1 MSHDPVVPSARV
13 IDDGATD
20 GPRLGVVVVAAG
32 SGTRLGAGIPKA
44 LVEVGGVTLLAR
56 SLGAI
61 LALAEEAHVVV
72 VAPGT
77 HLAETTAVADAVAGV
92 ARGSV
97 AVVVGGATRQGSVR
111 AGLVALAVSVDT
123 VLVHDAARAL
133 TPTALF
139 AAVAR
144 AVRAEGAGVV
154 PGLPVTDTVKRV
166 DPEGECLG
174 TVDRSD
180 LVGVQTP
187 QGFPRAALDAAYAR
201 AAAEHTDDA
210 ALFQASGARVR
221 VIPGDA
227 LAFKVT
233 TAWDLRRAEELVAR
247 DAGVGSA
254 ATRLRSGI
262 GTDVHAVDPT
272 QPLWLAGLH
281 WPGEAGLAG
290 HSDGDAVSHAMCDA
304 LLSAAGLGDIGGIF
318 GTDDPELD
326 GAHGEVFLRRTAEL
340 VRGAGYRI
348 VNVAVQVMA
357 VRPKLSPRRAEAER
371 ILSAAVGAPV
381 SLAGT
386 TTDGLGFTGRGDGV
400 AAVATAL
407 VERL

>member
-1 MSHDPVVPSARV
+1 MSHDPVVPSAPATAG
-13 IDDGATD
+13 GATD

-56 SLGAI
+56 SLGSVFG
-61 LALAEEAHVVV
+61 LAEEAHVVV
-72 VAPGT
+72 VAPDT
-77 HLAETTAVADAVAGV
+77 HLAETSAVVDAVAGA

-97 AVVVGGATRQGSVR
+97 TVVVGGATRQGSVR
-111 AGLVALAVSVDT
+111 AGLAALVGSVDT

-133 TPTALF
+133 TPTALI
-139 AAVAR
+139 AAVGQ
-144 AVRAEGAGVV
+144 AVRADGACVV

-166 DPEGECLG
+166 DPAGECLG

-201 AAAEHTDDA
+201 AATEHTDDA
-210 ALFQASGARVR
+210 ALFQASGGRVR

-247 DAGVGSA
+247 DAGAGSA
-254 ATRLRSGI
+254 SSRLRSGI
-262 GTDVHAVDPT
+262 GTDVHAVDAT

-304 LLSAAGLGDIGGIF
+304 LLSAAGRGDIGGSF
-318 GTDDPELD
+318 GTDVPELD

-340 VRGAGYRI
+340 VRDAGYRI

>member
-1 MSHDPVVPSARV
+1 MSHDLVAPSARA
-13 IDDGATD
+13 IPDGAAE

-44 LVEVGGVTLLAR
+44 LVEVGGASLLAR
-56 SLGAI
+56 SLSSVLG
-61 LALAEEAHVVV
+61 LAEEAHVVV
-72 VAPGT
+72 VAPDT
-77 HLAETTAVADAVAGV
+77 HLAETTAVVDAVAGA

-97 AVVVGGATRQGSVR
+97 AVVVGGATRQGSVA
-111 AGLVALAVSVDT
+111 AGLAALAGSVDT

-139 AAVAR
+139 AAVAD
-144 AVRAEGAGVV
+144 AVRAEAAGIV

-166 DPEGECLG
+166 DPAGECLG

-187 QGFPRAALDAAYAR
+187 QGFPRADLDAAYVR
-201 AAAEHTDDA
+201 ADAEHTDDA
-210 ALFQASGARVR
+210 ALFQASGGRVR

-233 TAWDLRRAEELVAR
+233 TGWDLRRAEELVAR
-247 DAGVGSA
+247 DEGSGSTA
-254 ATRLRSGI
+254 SRLRSGI
-262 GTDVHAVDPT
+262 GTDVHAVDAT

-281 WPGEAGLAG
+281 WRGEAGLAG

-304 LLSAAGLGDIGGIF
+304 LLSAAGLGDIGGVF

>member
-1 MSHDPVVPSARV
+1 MSHDPVVPSASA
-13 IDDGATD
+13 IEDGASD

-44 LVEVGGVTLLAR
+44 LVEVGGATLLAR
-56 SLGAI
+56 SLSSVLG
-61 LALAEEAHVVV
+61 LAEEAHVVV
-72 VAPGT
+72 VAPET
-77 HLAETTAVADAVAGV
+77 HLAETTAVVDAVAGA

-111 AGLVALAVSVDT
+111 AGLAALGASVDT

-139 AAVAR
+139 AAVAQ
-144 AVRAEGAGVV
+144 AVGAEGAGVV

-166 DPEGECLG
+166 DPAGECLG

-187 QGFPRAALDAAYAR
+187 QGFPRAALDDAYAR
-201 AAAEHTDDA
+201 AVAEHTDDA
-210 ALFQASGARVR
+210 ALFQASGGRVR

-247 DAGVGSA
+247 DAGAGSVA
-254 ATRLRSGI
+254 SRLRSGI
-262 GTDVHAVDPT
+262 GTDVHAVDET

-340 VRGAGYRI
+340 VHGAGYRV

>member
-1 MSHDPVVPSARV
+1 MSHDPVVPSAPAT
-13 IDDGATD
+13 DGGATG

-32 SGTRLGAGIPKA
+32 SGTRLGAGMPKA

-56 SLGAI
+56 SLASVLG
-61 LALAEEAHVVV
+61 LAEEAHVVV
-72 VAPGT
+72 VAPDT
-77 HLAETTAVADAVAGV
+77 HLDETAAVVDTVAGA

-97 AVVVGGATRQGSVR
+97 AIVVGGATRQGSVR
-111 AGLVALAVSVDT
+111 AGLAALSGSVDT

-139 AAVAR
+139 AAVAQ

-166 DPEGECLG
+166 DPAGECLG

-210 ALFQASGARVR
+210 ALFQASGGRVR

-247 DAGVGSA
+247 SEGAGSA
-254 ATRLRSGI
+254 SRLRSGI
-262 GTDVHAVDPT
+262 GTDVHAVDPA

-340 VRGAGYRI
+340 VRDAGYRV

>member
-1 MSHDPVVPSARV
+1 
-13 IDDGATD
+13 G
-20 GPRLGVVVVAAG
+20 
-32 SGTRLGAGIPKA
+32 
-44 LVEVGGVTLLAR
+44 
-56 SLGAI
+56 
-61 LALAEEAHVVV
+61 
-72 VAPGT
+72 
-77 HLAETTAVADAVAGV
+77 
-92 ARGSV
+92 
-97 AVVVGGATRQGSVR
+97 
-111 AGLVALAVSVDT
+111 SVDT

-139 AAVAR
+139 AAVAQ

-166 DPEGECLG
+166 DPAGECLG

-210 ALFQASGARVR
+210 ALFQASGGRVR

-247 DAGVGSA
+247 DAGTGSA
-254 ATRLRSGI
+254 PSRLRSGI
-262 GTDVHAVDPT
+262 GTDVHAVDAT

-340 VRGAGYRI
+340 VRGAGYRV

-357 VRPKLSPRRAEAER
+357 VRPKLSPRRVEAER

-400 AAVATAL
+400 
-407 VERL
+407 

>member
-1 MSHDPVVPSARV
+1 MSHDPVAPSDRATV
-13 IDDGATD
+13 DGEPH

-44 LVEVGGVTLLAR
+44 LVEVGGATLLAR
-56 SLGAI
+56 SLSAI
-61 LALAEEAHVVV
+61 LGLEEEARVVV
-72 VAPGT
+72 VAPAS
-77 HLAETTAVADAVAGV
+77 HLEETDAVVDAVAGA
-92 ARGSV
+92 ARASLD
-97 AVVVGGATRQGSVR
+97 VVVGGATRQGSVR
-111 AGLVALAVSVDT
+111 AGLDALAASVDT

-133 TPTALF
+133 TPTSLF

-144 AVRAEGAGVV
+144 AVRDDDAGVV

-166 DPEGECLG
+166 GGAGECLG

-187 QGFPRAALDAAYAR
+187 QGFPRAALAAAYAS
-201 AAAEHTDDA
+201 ADAEHTDDA
-210 ALFQASGARVR
+210 ALFQAAGGAVR

-247 DAGVGSA
+247 AAGGGSA
-254 ATRLRSGI
+254 ASRLRSGI
-262 GTDVHAVDPT
+262 GTDVHAVDAS

-281 WPGEAGLAG
+281 WPGEVGLAG

-371 ILSAAVGAPV
+371 ILAAAVGAPV

-407 VERL
+407 VERV

>member
-1 MSHDPVVPSARV
+1 MSHDPVAPSARATG
-13 IDDGATD
+13 DGGPD

-44 LVEVGGVTLLAR
+44 LVEVGGATLLGR
-56 SLGAI
+56 SLRAV
-61 LALAEEAHVVV
+61 LELAEEAHVVV
-72 VAPGT
+72 VAPAT
-77 HLAETTAVADAVAGV
+77 HLDETTAVVDEAAGA
-92 ARGSV
+92 ARASI
-97 AVVVGGATRQGSVR
+97 AVVVGGATRQGSVQ
-111 AGLVALAVSVDT
+111 AGLAALAGSVDV

-133 TPTALF
+133 TPSALF
-139 AAVAR
+139 AAVAQ
-144 AVRAEGAGVV
+144 AVRDQGAGIV
-154 PGLPVTDTVKRV
+154 PGLPVTDTIKRV
-166 DPEGECLG
+166 DAAGECLG

-187 QGFPRAALDAAYAR
+187 QGFPRRALDAAYAA

-210 ALFQASGARVR
+210 ALFQAAGGDVR
-221 VIPGDA
+221 VVPGDA

-247 DAGVGSA
+247 DAGSGSA
-254 ATRLRSGI
+254 ASRLRSGI
-262 GTDVHAVDPT
+262 GTDVHAVDAT
-272 QPLWLAGLH
+272 QPMWLAGLH
-281 WPGEAGLAG
+281 WPGEPGLAG

-318 GTDDPELD
+318 GTAEPELD

-340 VRGAGYRI
+340 VREAGYAI

-357 VRPKLSPRRAEAER
+357 VRPKLSPRRVEAER
-371 ILSAAVGAPV
+371 ILAAAVGAPV

>member
-1 MSHDPVVPSARV
+1 MSHDPVAPSDRAIV
-13 IDDGATD
+13 DGEPD
-20 GPRLGVVVVAAG
+20 GPRLGVIVVAAG

-44 LVEVGGVTLLAR
+44 LVEVGGETLLAR
-56 SLGAI
+56 SLSSI
-61 LALAEEAHVVV
+61 LDLEEEARVVV
-72 VAPGT
+72 VAPAS
-77 HLAETTAVADAVAGV
+77 HLAETSAVVDAVAGA
-92 ARGSV
+92 ARASV
-97 AVVVGGATRQGSVR
+97 AVVVGGAIRQGSVR
-111 AGLVALAVSVDT
+111 AGLDALAASVDT

-133 TPTALF
+133 TPSSLF

-144 AVRAEGAGVV
+144 AVRDDDAGVV

-166 DPEGECLG
+166 GAAGECIG

-187 QGFPRAALDAAYAR
+187 QGFPRAALVAAYA
-201 AAAEHTDDA
+201 AASAEHTDDA
-210 ALFQASGARVR
+210 ALFQAAGGGVR

-247 DAGVGSA
+247 AAGSGSA
-254 ATRLRSGI
+254 SRLRSGV

-281 WPGEAGLAG
+281 WPGEDGLAG

-340 VRGAGYRI
+340 VRDAGYRI

-407 VERL
+407 VERA

>member
-1 MSHDPVVPSARV
+1 MSHDPVVPSASV
-13 IDDGATD
+13 PADGAQD

-44 LVEVGGVTLLAR
+44 LVEVGGATLLAR
-56 SLGAI
+56 SLGSV
-61 LALAEEAHVVV
+61 LGLAEEAHVVV
-72 VAPGT
+72 VAPET
-77 HLAETTAVADAVAGV
+77 HLAETTAVVDAVAGV

-97 AVVVGGATRQGSVR
+97 AVVVGGATRQGSVA
-111 AGLVALAVSVDT
+111 AGLAALAGSVDT

-133 TPTALF
+133 TPAALF
-139 AAVAR
+139 AAVAV
-144 AVRAEGAGVV
+144 AVRAEGAGIV
-154 PGLPVTDTVKRV
+154 PGLPVTDTVKRL
-166 DPEGECLG
+166 DPDGECLG

-201 AAAEHTDDA
+201 ADAEHTDDA
-210 ALFQASGARVR
+210 ALFQASGGRVR

-247 DAGVGSA
+247 DAGTGSA
-254 ATRLRSGI
+254 ASRLRSGI
-262 GTDVHAVDPT
+262 GTDVHATDAT

-281 WPGEAGLAG
+281 WPGQPGLAG

-304 LLSAAGLGDIGGIF
+304 LLSAAGLGDIGGVF

-407 VERL
+407 VERV

>member
-1 MSHDPVVPSARV
+1 MSHDPVAPPARA
-13 IDDGATD
+13 IPDGAAD

-44 LVEVGGVTLLAR
+44 LVEVGGATLLAR
-56 SLGAI
+56 SLSAVLG
-61 LALAEEAHVVV
+61 LEEEAHVVV
-72 VAPGT
+72 VAPDT
-77 HLAETTAVADAVAGV
+77 HLAGTTAVVDAVAGT

-111 AGLVALAVSVDT
+111 AGLAALAGSVDT

-139 AAVAR
+139 AAVAH
-144 AVRAEGAGVV
+144 AVRAEAAGVV

-166 DPEGECLG
+166 DPAGECLG

-187 QGFPRAALDAAYAR
+187 QGFPRAALDVAYAR

-210 ALFQASGARVR
+210 ALFQASGGRVR

-247 DAGVGSA
+247 DAGAGSA
-254 ATRLRSGI
+254 ASRLRSGI
-262 GTDVHAVDPT
+262 GTDVHAVDAT

-340 VRGAGYRI
+340 VRGAGYRV

-407 VERL
+407 VERV

>member
-1 MSHDPVVPSARV
+1 MSHDPVVPSAPAT
-13 IDDGATD
+13 DGGATD

-56 SLGAI
+56 SLSSVLG
-61 LALAEEAHVVV
+61 LAEEAHVVV
-72 VAPGT
+72 VAPDT
-77 HLAETTAVADAVAGV
+77 HLAETSAVVDAVAGA

-111 AGLVALAVSVDT
+111 AGLAALVGSVDT

-133 TPTALF
+133 TPTDLF

-154 PGLPVTDTVKRV
+154 RGLPVTDTVKRV
-166 DPEGECLG
+166 DPAGECLG

-210 ALFQASGARVR
+210 ALFQASGGRVR

-247 DAGVGSA
+247 DAGAGSA
-254 ATRLRSGI
+254 SSRLRSGI
-262 GTDVHAVDPT
+262 GTDVHAVDAT

-340 VRGAGYRI
+340 VRDAGYRI

>member
-1 MSHDPVVPSARV
+1 MSPEPVVPPATGSA
-13 IDDGATD
+13 GEGGT
-20 GPRLGVVVVAAG
+20 GPRLGVIVVAAG

-44 LVEVGGVTLLAR
+44 LVAVGGVTLLAR
-56 SLGAI
+56 SLGAV
-61 LALAEEAHVVV
+61 LALEEEARVVV
-72 VAPGT
+72 VAPAS
-77 HLAETTAVADAVAGV
+77 HRDEASAVVDAVAGA
-92 ARGSV
+92 ARSS
-97 AVVVGGATRQGSVR
+97 VVVVAGGATRQDSVR
-111 AGLVALAVSVDT
+111 AGLDALAPSVDT

-144 AVRAEGAGVV
+144 AVREEGAGVV

-166 DPEGECLG
+166 DAAGECLG

-187 QGFPRAALDAAYAR
+187 QGFPRRALADAYA
-201 AAAEHTDDA
+201 AATAEHTDDA
-210 ALFQASGARVR
+210 ALFQAAGGRVR
-221 VIPGDA
+221 IAPGDA

-247 DAGVGSA
+247 AEGVGSA
-254 ATRLRSGI
+254 SRLRSGI
-262 GTDVHAVDPT
+262 GTDVHAVDAS
-272 QPLWLAGLH
+272 QPMWLAGLH

-304 LLSAAGLGDIGGIF
+304 LLSAAGLGDIGGVF

-340 VRGAGYRI
+340 VRGAGFAI

-371 ILSAAVGAPV
+371 ILSAALGAPV

-407 VERL
+407 VERV

>member
-1 MSHDPVVPSARV
+1 MSHDPVAPSDRATV
-13 IDDGATD
+13 DGEPH

-44 LVEVGGVTLLAR
+44 LVEVGGATLLAR
-56 SLGAI
+56 SLSAI
-61 LALAEEAHVVV
+61 LGLEEEARVVV
-72 VAPGT
+72 VAPAS
-77 HLAETTAVADAVAGV
+77 HLEETAAVVDAVAGT
-92 ARGSV
+92 ARASLD
-97 AVVVGGATRQGSVR
+97 VVVGGATRQGSVR
-111 AGLVALAVSVDT
+111 AGLDALAASVDT

-133 TPTALF
+133 TPTSLF

-144 AVRAEGAGVV
+144 AVRDDDAGVV

-166 DPEGECLG
+166 GGAGECLG

-187 QGFPRAALDAAYAR
+187 QGFPRAALAAAYAS
-201 AAAEHTDDA
+201 ADAEHTDDA
-210 ALFQASGARVR
+210 ALFQAAGGAVR

-247 DAGVGSA
+247 AAGGGSA
-254 ATRLRSGI
+254 ASRLRSGI
-262 GTDVHAVDPT
+262 GTDVHAVDAS

-371 ILSAAVGAPV
+371 ILAAAVGAPV

-407 VERL
+407 VERV

>member
-1 MSHDPVVPSARV
+1 MV
-13 IDDGATD
+13 
-20 GPRLGVVVVAAG
+20 
-32 SGTRLGAGIPKA
+32 
-44 LVEVGGVTLLAR
+44 
-56 SLGAI
+56 
-61 LALAEEAHVVV
+61 
-72 VAPGT
+72 
-77 HLAETTAVADAVAGV
+77 
-92 ARGSV
+92 
-97 AVVVGGATRQGSVR
+97 
-111 AGLVALAVSVDT
+111 
-123 VLVHDAARAL
+123 
-133 TPTALF
+133 
-139 AAVAR
+139 
-144 AVRAEGAGVV
+144 
-154 PGLPVTDTVKRV
+154 
-166 DPEGECLG
+166 
-174 TVDRSD
+174 
-180 LVGVQTP
+180 
-187 QGFPRAALDAAYAR
+187 
-201 AAAEHTDDA
+201 
-210 ALFQASGARVR
+210 
-221 VIPGDA
+221 PGDA

-247 DAGVGSA
+247 AGGAGSTA
-254 ATRLRSGI
+254 SRLRSGI
-262 GTDVHAVDPT
+262 GTDVHAVDAT

-340 VRGAGYRI
+340 VREAGFSI

-371 ILSAAVGAPV
+371 ILAAAVGAPV

>member
-1 MSHDPVVPSARV
+1 MSHDPVVPSVRATA
-13 IDDGATD
+13 DGDAD

-44 LVEVGGVTLLAR
+44 LVEVGGATLLAR
-56 SLGAI
+56 SLARV
-61 LALAEEAHVVV
+61 LDLAEEAHVVV

-77 HLAETTAVADAVAGV
+77 HLAEASTVADAAAGA

-97 AVVVGGATRQGSVR
+97 AVVAGGETRQGSVR
-111 AGLVALAVSVDT
+111 AGLAALAGSVDT

-139 AAVAR
+139 AAVA
-144 AVRAEGAGVV
+144 AEVRARGAGVV

-166 DPEGECLG
+166 DPAGECLG

-187 QGFPRAALDAAYAR
+187 QGFPRAELDAAYR
-201 AAAEHTDDA
+201 AAIAEHTDDA
-210 ALFQASGARVR
+210 ALFQAAGGAVH
-221 VIPGDA
+221 VVPGDA

-247 DAGVGSA
+247 AEGLGSA
-254 ATRLRSGI
+254 ASRLRSGI
-262 GTDVHAVDPT
+262 GTDVHAVDGT

-290 HSDGDAVSHAMCDA
+290 HSDGDAVSHAVCDA

-326 GAHGEVFLRRTAEL
+326 GAHGDVFLRRTAEL
-340 VRGAGYRI
+340 VRGAGYGI

-371 ILSAAVGAPV
+371 VLSAAVGAPV

>member
-1 MSHDPVVPSARV
+1 MSHDPVVPSARATE
-13 IDDGATD
+13 DGTAG

-44 LVEVGGVTLLAR
+44 LVEVGGATLLAR
-56 SLGAI
+56 SLGAV
-61 LALAEEAHVVV
+61 LSLAEEAHVVV
-72 VAPGT
+72 VAPDT
-77 HLAETTAVADAVAGV
+77 HLAETAAVVDAVAGA
-92 ARGSV
+92 ARASV

-111 AGLVALAVSVDT
+111 AGLAALAGSVDT

-139 AAVAR
+139 AHVAQ
-144 AVRAEGAGVV
+144 AVRDQGQGVV
-154 PGLPVTDTVKRV
+154 PGLPVTDTIKRV
-166 DPEGECLG
+166 DPAGECLG
-174 TVDRSD
+174 TVHRSD

-187 QGFPRAALDAAYAR
+187 QGFPRGPLDAAYA
-201 AAAEHTDDA
+201 AATAEHTDDA
-210 ALFQASGARVR
+210 ALFQAAGGAVR

-247 DAGVGSA
+247 AAGTGSA
-254 ATRLRSGI
+254 ASRLRAGV
-262 GTDVHAVDPT
+262 GTDVHAVDAT

-340 VRGAGYRI
+340 VREAGFSI

>member
-1 MSHDPVVPSARV
+1 MSHDPVVPSARA
-13 IDDGATD
+13 IPDGAAD

-44 LVEVGGVTLLAR
+44 LVEVGGATLLAR
-56 SLGAI
+56 SLSSVLG
-61 LALAEEAHVVV
+61 LAEEAHVVV
-72 VAPGT
+72 VAPET
-77 HLAETTAVADAVAGV
+77 HLFETTAVVDAVAGA
-92 ARGSV
+92 ARASV
-97 AVVVGGATRQGSVR
+97 AVVTGGATRQGSVA
-111 AGLVALAVSVDT
+111 AGIAALAGSVDT

-139 AAVAR
+139 AAVAQ

-154 PGLPVTDTVKRV
+154 PGMPVTDTVKRV

-210 ALFQASGARVR
+210 ALFQASGGRVR
-221 VIPGDA
+221 VVPGDA

-247 DAGVGSA
+247 DAGAGSA
-254 ATRLRSGI
+254 ASRLRSGI
-262 GTDVHAVDPT
+262 GTDVHAVDET

-318 GTDDPELD
+318 GTADPELD

>member
-1 MSHDPVVPSARV
+1 MSHDPVVPSVRATV
-13 IDDGATD
+13 DGKTE

-44 LVEVGGVTLLAR
+44 LVEVGGATLLAR
-56 SLGAI
+56 SLSAVLG
-61 LALAEEAHVVV
+61 LAEEAHVVV
-72 VAPGT
+72 VAPDT
-77 HLAETTAVADAVAGV
+77 HLAETTAVVDAVAGA

-97 AVVVGGATRQGSVR
+97 ALVVGGATRQGSVQ
-111 AGLVALAVSVDT
+111 AGLAALAGSVDT

-139 AAVAR
+139 AAVAQ
-144 AVRAEGAGVV
+144 AVRAEAAGVV

-166 DPEGECLG
+166 DPGGECLG

-210 ALFQASGARVR
+210 ALFQASGGRVR
-221 VIPGDA
+221 VIAGDA

-247 DAGVGSA
+247 AEDAGSA
-254 ATRLRSGI
+254 ACRLRSGI

-357 VRPKLSPRRAEAER
+357 VRPKLSPRRAEAEG

>member
-1 MSHDPVVPSARV
+1 MSPEPVVPPALGSAG
-13 IDDGATD
+13 DGGT
-20 GPRLGVVVVAAG
+20 GSRLGVVVVAAG

-44 LVEVGGVTLLAR
+44 LVEVGGATLLAR

-61 LALAEEAHVVV
+61 LALEEEARIVV
-72 VAPGT
+72 VAPASHREEATGI
-77 HLAETTAVADAVAGV
+77 VDAVAGA
-92 ARGSV
+92 ARSSV
-97 AVVVGGATRQGSVR
+97 AVVDGGATRQASVQ
-111 AGLVALAVSVDT
+111 AGLDALAASVDT

-133 TPTALF
+133 TPTSLF

-166 DPEGECLG
+166 DAAGECLG

-187 QGFPRAALDAAYAR
+187 QGFPRPALADAYA
-201 AAAEHTDDA
+201 AATAEHTDDA
-210 ALFQASGARVR
+210 ALFQAAGGRVR
-221 VIPGDA
+221 IVPGDA

-233 TAWDLRRAEELVAR
+233 TAWDLQRAEELVAR
-247 DAGVGSA
+247 AGRAVPA

-262 GTDVHAVDPT
+262 GTDVHAVDAT
-272 QPLWLAGLH
+272 QPMWLAGLH

-304 LLSAAGLGDIGGIF
+304 LLSAAGLGDIGGVF

-340 VRGAGYRI
+340 VRGAGFSI

-371 ILSAAVGAPV
+371 ILSAALGAPV

-407 VERL
+407 VERV

>member
-1 MSHDPVVPSARV
+1 MSQDAAAPSARTTG
-13 IDDGATD
+13 DGHPD

-44 LVEVGGVTLLAR
+44 LVEVGGATLLGR
-56 SLGAI
+56 SLRAI
-61 LALAEEAHVVV
+61 LGVPEEAHVVV
-72 VAPGT
+72 VAPAT
-77 HLAETTAVADAVAGV
+77 HLDETTAVVEEVAGV
-92 ARGSV
+92 ARASF
-97 AVVVGGATRQGSVR
+97 AVVVGGATRQGSVA
-111 AGLVALAVSVDT
+111 AGLAALAASVDV

-133 TPTALF
+133 TPSALF
-139 AAVAR
+139 AAVAQ
-144 AVRAEGAGVV
+144 AVRDGGAGIV

-166 DPEGECLG
+166 DASGECLG

-187 QGFPRAALDAAYAR
+187 QGFPRRALEAAYAE

-210 ALFQASGARVR
+210 ALFQAAGGEVR

-247 DAGVGSA
+247 DAGSGSA
-254 ATRLRSGI
+254 ASRLRSGI
-262 GTDVHAVDPT
+262 GTDVHAVDAG

-281 WPGEAGLAG
+281 WPGEPGLAG

-318 GTDDPELD
+318 GTADPELD

-340 VRGAGYRI
+340 VREAGYSI

-371 ILSAAVGAPV
+371 ILAAAVGAPV

>member
-1 MSHDPVVPSARV
+1 MSHDPVSPSAP
-13 IDDGATD
+13 ATGGD
-20 GPRLGVVVVAAG
+20 ASPGPRLGVVVVAAG

-44 LVEVGGVTLLAR
+44 LVEVGGATLLAR
-56 SLGAI
+56 SLRAV

-72 VAPGT
+72 VAPET
-77 HLAETTAVADAVAGV
+77 HLAETAAVVDAVAGA
-92 ARGSV
+92 ARASV

-111 AGLVALAVSVDT
+111 AGLAALAGSVET

-139 AAVAR
+139 AQVTQ
-144 AVRAEGAGVV
+144 AVRDQRAGVV
-154 PGLPVTDTVKRV
+154 PGLPVTDTIKRV
-166 DPEGECLG
+166 DPAGECLG

-187 QGFPRAALDAAYAR
+187 QGFPRRALDAAYAA

-210 ALFQASGARVR
+210 ALFQAAGGDVR
-221 VIPGDA
+221 VVPGDA

-247 DAGVGSA
+247 DAGSGSA
-254 ATRLRSGI
+254 ASRLRSGI
-262 GTDVHAVDPT
+262 GTDVHAADAA

-281 WPGEAGLAG
+281 WPGEPGLAG

-340 VRGAGYRI
+340 VREAGFAI

-407 VERL
+407 VERA

>member
-1 MSHDPVVPSARV
+1 MSHDPVAPSDRATV
-13 IDDGATD
+13 DGEPH

-44 LVEVGGVTLLAR
+44 LVEVGGATLLAR
-56 SLGAI
+56 SLSAI
-61 LALAEEAHVVV
+61 LGLEEEARVVV
-72 VAPGT
+72 VAPAS
-77 HLAETTAVADAVAGV
+77 HLEETDAVVDAVAGA
-92 ARGSV
+92 ARASLD
-97 AVVVGGATRQGSVR
+97 VVVGGATRQGSVR
-111 AGLVALAVSVDT
+111 AGLDALAASVDT

-133 TPTALF
+133 TPTSLF

-144 AVRAEGAGVV
+144 AVRDDDAGVV

-166 DPEGECLG
+166 GAAGECLG

-187 QGFPRAALDAAYAR
+187 QGFPRAALAAAYAS
-201 AAAEHTDDA
+201 ADAEHTDDA
-210 ALFQASGARVR
+210 ALFQAAGRAVR

-247 DAGVGSA
+247 ATGGGSA
-254 ATRLRSGI
+254 ASRLRSGI
-262 GTDVHAVDPT
+262 GTDVHAVDAS

-371 ILSAAVGAPV
+371 ILAAAVGAPV

-407 VERL
+407 VERV

>member
-1 MSHDPVVPSARV
+1 MSHDPVVPSAAAPA
-13 IDDGATD
+13 DGAPD

-56 SLGAI
+56 SLSSVLG
-61 LALAEEAHVVV
+61 LAEEAHVVV
-72 VAPGT
+72 VAPDT
-77 HLAETTAVADAVAGV
+77 HLAETTAIVDAVAGA

-111 AGLVALAVSVDT
+111 AGLAALAASVDA

-139 AAVAR
+139 AAVTH
-144 AVRAEGAGVV
+144 AVRTEGAGVV

-166 DPEGECLG
+166 DPAGECLG

-210 ALFQASGARVR
+210 ALFQASGGRVR

-233 TAWDLRRAEELVAR
+233 TEWDLRRAEELVAR
-247 DAGVGSA
+247 DAGAGSA
-254 ATRLRSGI
+254 ASRLRSGI
-262 GTDVHAVDPT
+262 GTDVHAVDQS

-281 WPGEAGLAG
+281 WPGEPGLAG